1 MWSEMKQQQQQQRL
15 KPATWSSLLRSSKE
29 IVRQQQSLIAD
40 QGLKIRSIIAR
51 YRIIPIY
58 VVYYVVYGAS
68 KAIFG
73 KLAKIRL
80 SSLLLP
86 PNFIPHNISSRFLLI
101 PIQGAS
107 TPFCIIHVIDFVVV
121 ISTTHTKFFTEGN
134 TKGENHLF
142 R

>member
-86 PNFIPHNISSRFLLI
+86 PNFIPHNISSRFFTNSHPRSLY
-101 PIQGAS
+101 PILHHSCDRFRCGDFND
-107 TPFCIIHVIDFVVV
+107 THEIFYWREYKRRKPFI
-121 ISTTHTKFFTEGN
+121 
-134 TKGENHLF
+134 
-142 R
+142 